1 MPTAPKGEN
10 AMSVMHHFTRD
21 QARQF
26 GGQFGIDREWRRSS
40 EENDPGDLKMEEYGR
55 YIITRRPMWRA
66 RALPHRQ
73 NPALSAVRKRRV
85 RQEKCPDPG
94 KKSFNQRR
102 IAP

>member
-55 YIITRRPMWRA
+55 YYYPQANVEGKGPSSSAKSRPVCC
-66 RALPHRQ
+66 
-73 NPALSAVRKRRV
+73 SK
-85 RQEKCPDPG
+85 
-94 KKSFNQRR
+94 KKSLSGKMS
-102 IAP
+102 